1 MMIFLSLSHGTPKPS
16 IFLGPKMFIMQSRG
30 LQLTRNEQVTSKKK
44 LEFLGFAAT
53 TMDSFEPTVLKTDKN
68 LKTLSGR

>member
-16 IFLGPKMFIMQSRG
+16 IFLGPKMFTMQSRG

-53 TMDSFEPTVLKTDKN
+53 TMDSFEPTVLKIDKN
-68 LKTLSGR
+68 LKTLSGH

>member
-1 MMIFLSLSHGTPKPS
+1 MMIFLSLCHGTPKPS
-16 IFLGPKMFIMQSRG
+16 IFLGPKMFTMQSRG

-53 TMDSFEPTVLKTDKN
+53 TMDSFEPTVLKIDKN
-68 LKTLSGR
+68 LKTLSGH